1 MKKLHKMMKAFAVCV
16 ALALVFCMIPVGSV
30 YATEAGT
37 GNESGNGENGGTP
50 GKDDQVNN
58 EDSKKTVQVTI
69 DNTNSHLAV
78 RFYKDTTNI
87 DEKVFEG
94 FDPGQTSDPI
104 EVKEGATARIRLY
117 VQADGHCVPDGYSID
132 GATRLTNDSQ
142 VNNRWC
148 RAAFEITIKGD
159 EQGEDIGGDS

>member
-1 MKKLHKMMKAFAVCV
+1 MRKF
-16 ALALVFCMIPVGSV
+16 
-30 YATEAGT
+30 
-37 GNESGNGENGGTP
+37 
-50 GKDDQVNN
+50 
-58 EDSKKTVQVTI
+58 
-69 DNTNSHLAV
+69 
-78 RFYKDTTNI
+78 
-87 DEKVFEG
+87 FEG

-159 EQGEDIGGDS
+159 EKGEMKISIPEAQYVRIHTQIQLYGGILQLRRRKTYTSLYVMCRRYSRYII